1 MSIEATPPAADGAR
15 HGTGFARC
23 IVMAPWCALVCCM
36 VCARWGSGAR
46 GLSHAVRCCKL
57 HGVCML
63 RICTIQAGTMLV
75 VHCIWDVAR
84 WVMLGRGFRGGT
96 VHVAGCIMLVTLCMT
111 HAVSCQLYV
120 VPSMLQQPS
129 MQNCARCKLS
139 RAAHFIANATRCIVL
154 GVRCTLY
161 VSTSGILAFRCAG
174 CITLVSEPKRGIV
187 VPYRRIMLEGT
198 RLLML
203 RYETL

>member
-46 GLSHAVRCCKL
+46 GLSHAARCCKL
-57 HGVCML
+57 HGVGML
-63 RICTIQAGTMLV
+63 RVCTIQAGTIAGCAL
-75 VHCIWDVAR
+75 HWGC
-84 WVMLGRGFRGGT
+84 GT
-96 VHVAGCIMLVTLCMT
+96 VRHAGSRFSRRHCACGRLYHARYIM
-111 HAVSCQLYV
+111 HDAVSCQLYI

-129 MQNCARCKLS
+129 MQNCARCKLN

-161 VSTSGILAFRCAG
+161 VATSVILASRCA
-174 CITLVSEPKRGIV
+174 
-187 VPYRRIMLEGT
+187 
-198 RLLML
+198 
-203 RYETL
+203 